1 MGADIENP
9 DRADTKNIVYTTAAY
24 VLFIKRRPL
33 YIRYL
38 ILGYFVMFLCA
49 VESISLIRFNW
60 LTSLA
65 PGS

>member
-1 MGADIENP
+1 MGTDMKATIPFRLLWVMIPRTDFPQWLKSCNYF
-9 DRADTKNIVYTTAAY
+9 KF
-24 VLFIKRRPL
+24 LF
-33 YIRYL
+33 
-38 ILGYFVMFLCA
+38 A